1 MSHPSGATNP
11 TNRQRLAVVYLANA
25 IVDSVRESDRNCMG
39 VPGGPIYAALMA
51 HGCSLHQFEM
61 IMSGLVRV
69 GRLTRSGDL
78 YRAV

>member
-1 MSHPSGATNP
+1 MSHPMGSNP

-25 IVDSVRESDRNCMG
+25 IVDSVRESDNGLG
-39 VPGGPIYAALMA
+39 VPAGPMYAALMA
-51 HGCSLHQFEM
+51 HGCTLNQFEQ

-69 GRLTRSGDL
+69 GRLTRTGNL